1 MTNETI
7 FLTGH
12 RGMVG
17 SALYERLKLNPNYNI
32 LTQTSG
38 ALNLTDQQK
47 TYEFFEKNKID
58 MVIIAAA
65 KVGGIKA
72 NMTYPAEFTYINLQ
86 IQNNLFEA
94 SSKFGVKKMVFLGSS
109 CVYPK
114 ECPQPMKEEH
124 LMTGP
129 LELTNEGYALAKI
142 IGLRMAKY
150 YKSQYGLEVICP
162 MPCNLYGKNDSFD
175 PNHSHV
181 LSALIKK
188 FYDAKIDNKESV
200 TVWGTGVARREF
212 MNVSDLVDVI
222 IFLMEDW
229 KGGQYEFINVGTG
242 SDISIKELAE
252 LIAKKTGF
260 TGKLEWDTT
269 KPDGMLKKCLDV
281 SKITELGYTPSVS
294 LEQGIEEM
302 IEEYKKL
309 ISK

>member
-1 MTNETI
+1 MANEKI

-17 SALYERLKLNPNYNI
+17 SALYERLKSNPNYNI
-32 LTQTSG
+32 LTQTSSE
-38 ALNLTDQQK
+38 LNLTDQQK

-94 SSKFGVKKMVFLGSS
+94 SRNFGVKKVVFLGSS

-124 LMTGP
+124 LMTGL
-129 LELTNEGYALAKI
+129 LEPTNEGYALAKI

-200 TVWGTGVARREF
+200 TVWGAGVARREF
-212 MNVSDLVDVI
+212 MNVSDAVDAI

-229 KGGQYEFINVGTG
+229 KGGQYEFINLGTG